1 MYTYLCLSELS
12 WIIMYIHTIH
22 IYICIH
28 KSHFELISTK
38 RYLLIKFSICS
49 FICPRHL
56 GTGCVSLI
64 NWIFPRVVKFVIN
77 QSLNF
82 QSLIFMLYFFF
93 SRIPYTYFNN
103 VMLTLT
109 EWFSADKTNTKY
121 LLKIRIWM
129 KVWMVWLACGAR
141 CSRQGIVVFVFFST
155 ASYLHPF
162 WLIIPFMKLVV
173 NNIFD
178 FQLNILIFHS
188 VKFLTL
194 SSWNLN
200 GFMGRWI
207 FEMLVN

>member
-1 MYTYLCLSELS
+1 MRSILIKYSTSNTNVHICMFVAELS
-12 WIIMYIHTIH
+12 WFHDVPLYIQYPYTIH
-22 IYICIH
+22 MYTH

-56 GTGCVSLI
+56 GTGCVSMI

-82 QSLIFMLYFFF
+82 QSLIFMLF
-93 SRIPYTYFNN
+93 SFSVYTYFNN

-129 KVWMVWLACGAR
+129 KVWCGY
-141 CSRQGIVVFVFFST
+141 GIVSRLRT
-155 ASYLHPF
+155 AERGA
-162 WLIIPFMKLVV
+162 WARV
-173 NNIFD
+173 
-178 FQLNILIFHS
+178 
-188 VKFLTL
+188 
-194 SSWNLN
+194 
-200 GFMGRWI
+200 
-207 FEMLVN
+207 